1 MNYVATIGLEV
12 HVQLKTCSK
21 MFCASAVKF
30 GAEPNTNTCPI
41 CLGLPGALPVMN
53 HEALRLTVLTGL
65 MLGCDIAPVS
75 KFDRKNYFYPDM
87 PKNYQISQYDMP
99 LCTNGSVPLHDLAYP
114 KDAQKTITTPDR
126 EVHLV
131 RIHLEEDVAKSFHF
145 ENATGIDFNRAGTP
159 LMEIVTQ
166 PEIYSP
172 EEAFAFLTALKQ
184 ILIYGDVSDADMEK
198 GQLRCDCNVSVRPEE
213 QTELGAKIEI
223 KNMNSISGV
232 RRALAYEI
240 QRQIGLLKSSER
252 LEQETRGWDDTAG
265 ETFLMRTKEFAH
277 DYRYFPDPDLV
288 PVKTDVLLAD
298 VRQRVPELPK
308 AKRARFVQQY
318 HVSPYDAGVLANDLD
333 LARYFE
339 VAAKGAQKPK
349 NVANW
354 ILNDLQNALTAA
366 GKTVHDCPIPPETID
381 ELVNLIDSGKI
392 SGKQGK
398 EVFAEMFATGKR
410 AAAIVKEKGIEQLS
424 DSSAIEALCD
434 EVIQANP
441 KPVADFKA
449 GNVAS
454 LNFLK
459 GQVIKLSKGK
469 ANPQLVGEILERKLK
484 VSTGVLSGAPSL
496 GPLAV
501 QINQSARWRHEFR
514 EIFAVAS
521 RMVKRVQTRI
531 HCRLGQRDATR
542 ARFVCENDF
551 IPLDRGNLIIET
563 RYRPA
568 TEKCTCGFWRIEDR
582 RLDFVLSRD
591 ATH

>member
-1 MNYVATIGLEV
+1 MPKILFRFRCEPLWPSCEQMEMSYIATIGLEV
-12 HVQLKTCSK
+12 HVQLKTRSK
-21 MFCASAVKF
+21 MFCASPVEF
-30 GAEPNTNTCPI
+30 GAEPNTHTCPV

-53 HEALRLTVLTGL
+53 QDALRMTMLTGL
-65 MLGCDIAPVS
+65 MLGCDIAAVS

-114 KDAQKTITTPDR
+114 KDAQKNIVTHDK

-145 ENATGIDFNRAGTP
+145 ENTTGIDFNRAGTP

-166 PEIYSP
+166 PEIHSP

-184 ILIYGDVSDADMEK
+184 ILIYGAVSDADMEK
-198 GQLRCDCNVSVRPEE
+198 GQLRCDCNISVRPEN

-240 QRQIGLLKSSER
+240 RRQISVLESGEQ
-252 LEQETRGWDDTAG
+252 LEQETRGWDDVAG

-288 PVKTDVLLAD
+288 SVKTELLVAD
-298 VRQRVPELPK
+298 VRERVPELPK
-308 AKRARFVQQY
+308 AKRSRFVDQY
-318 HVSPYDAGVLANDLD
+318 QVSPYDAGVLANDLE

-339 VAAKGAQKPK
+339 AAAKGARRPK
-349 NVANW
+349 SIANW
-354 ILNDLQNALTAA
+354 ILNDLQNALSAA
-366 GKTVHDCPIPPETID
+366 GKTIQDCPIPPEALD

-392 SGKQGK
+392 SGKQAK
-398 EVFAEMFATGKR
+398 EVFAEMFVSGKR
-410 AAAIVKEKGIEQLS
+410 AAAIVREKGIEQLS

-434 EVIQANP
+434 EVIAANP

-454 LNFLK
+454 MNFLK
-459 GQVIKLSKGK
+459 GQVMKLSKGK
-469 ANPQLVGEILERKLK
+469 ANPQLADEILQNKLK
-484 VSTGVLSGAPSL
+484 G
-496 GPLAV
+496 
-501 QINQSARWRHEFR
+501 
-514 EIFAVAS
+514 
-521 RMVKRVQTRI
+521 
-531 HCRLGQRDATR
+531 
-542 ARFVCENDF
+542 
-551 IPLDRGNLIIET
+551 
-563 RYRPA
+563 
-568 TEKCTCGFWRIEDR
+568 
-582 RLDFVLSRD
+582 
-591 ATH
+591 

>member
-1 MNYVATIGLEV
+1 MNYLATIGLEV
-12 HVQLKTCSK
+12 HVQLKTRSK
-21 MFCASAVKF
+21 IFCASPVEF
-30 GAEPNTNTCPI
+30 GGEPNTHTCPI

-53 HEALRLTVLTGL
+53 HEALRMTVLAGL
-65 MLGCDIAPVS
+65 MLGCDIAPIC

-114 KDAQKTITTPDR
+114 KDAQKNIATLDK

-145 ENATGIDFNRAGTP
+145 ENSTGIDFNRAGTP

-166 PEIYSP
+166 PEVNSP

-184 ILIYGDVSDADMEK
+184 ILIYGEVSYADMEK
-198 GQLRCDCNVSVRPEE
+198 GQLRCDCNISVRPET
-213 QTELGAKIEI
+213 QTEFGAKIEI
-223 KNMNSISGV
+223 KNLNSISGV

-240 QRQIGLLKSSER
+240 QRQVSALESGEK
-252 LEQETRGWDDTAG
+252 LEQETRGWDDAAG

-288 PVKTDVLLAD
+288 PVKTDVLVAE
-298 VRQRVPELPK
+298 VRDRVPELPK
-308 AKRARFVQQY
+308 AKRTRFVQQY
-318 HVSPYDAGVLANDLD
+318 QVSPYDAAVLANDLE
-333 LARYFE
+333 LAEYFE
-339 VAAKGAQKPK
+339 AAAKGAKKPK
-349 NVANW
+349 NIANW
-354 ILNDLQNALTAA
+354 ILNDLQNAVSAA
-366 GKTVHDCPIPPETID
+366 GKNIHDCPIAPEALD
-381 ELVNLIDSGKI
+381 ELVNLIGSGKI
-392 SGKQGK
+392 SSKQGK

-434 EVIQANP
+434 EVIAANP

-484 VSTGVLSGAPSL
+484 A
-496 GPLAV
+496 
-501 QINQSARWRHEFR
+501 
-514 EIFAVAS
+514 
-521 RMVKRVQTRI
+521 
-531 HCRLGQRDATR
+531 
-542 ARFVCENDF
+542 
-551 IPLDRGNLIIET
+551 
-563 RYRPA
+563 
-568 TEKCTCGFWRIEDR
+568 
-582 RLDFVLSRD
+582 
-591 ATH
+591 